1 MVFCRFYYMR
11 AIFRSLHLDNRT
23 SKPSPTIL
31 EHERPC
37 FRIGTEEAA
46 AKTEK
51 AAPSPSNDGSGD
63 NETSVIR
70 GPVIM
75 KTGRF

>member
-1 MVFCRFYYMR
+1 MFFCRSYYMR

-23 SKPSPTIL
+23 SKPSPTIP
-31 EHERPC
+31 EQERPC
-37 FRIGTEEAA
+37 FRIGTEKAE

-51 AAPSPSNDGSGD
+51 VAPSPSDDNSGD

-70 GPVIM
+70 GPVMM